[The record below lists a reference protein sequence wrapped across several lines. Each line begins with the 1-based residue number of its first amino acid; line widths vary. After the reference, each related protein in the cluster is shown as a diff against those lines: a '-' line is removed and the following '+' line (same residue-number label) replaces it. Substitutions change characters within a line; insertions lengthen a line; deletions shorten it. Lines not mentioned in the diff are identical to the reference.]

1 MRRVLTF
8 SCFLSHI
15 GVCVSSPRIFPLQ
28 SALLPLPTQLILLPH
43 LRLPG
48 WPSLP
53 IRVVTL
59 VTTGSS
65 ILNPLLAL
73 SASVL
78 HYQSSLLDPLLSVS
92 AVDPENS
99 ALCRSALP
107 AAVRSVK
114 QLQVPR
120 SL

>member
-1 MRRVLTF
+1 M
-8 SCFLSHI
+8 
-15 GVCVSSPRIFPLQ
+15 SSPRIFPLQ
-28 SALLPLPTQLILLPH
+28 SVFASAPH
-43 LRLPG
+43 SVDLTTTSQAPRLAFSSHQG
-48 WPSLP
+48 
-53 IRVVTL
+53 RHAF
-59 VTTGSS
+59 TTGSS

-107 AAVRSVK
+107 AAVRSVE

-120 SL
+120 NL

>member
-1 MRRVLTF
+1 M
-8 SCFLSHI
+8 
-15 GVCVSSPRIFPLQ
+15 SSPRIFPLQ

>member
-1 MRRVLTF
+1 M
-8 SCFLSHI
+8 
-15 GVCVSSPRIFPLQ
+15 SSPRIFPLQ
-28 SALLPLPTQLILLPH
+28 SVFASTPH
-43 LRLPG
+43 SVDLTTILRLPG

-53 IRVVTL
+53 LRVVTL
-59 VTTGSS
+59 VTTGFS

-92 AVDPENS
+92 AVDTENS

-107 AAVRSVK
+107 AAVRSVE

-120 SL
+120 NL